1 MKQILPS
8 LQRIGGALMLPIAVL
23 PIAGLLLRLGQP
35 DLLNFPSMAAAGDA
49 IIANLGLL
57 FAIGVAVGLARENH
71 GAAGL
76 ASVVGYLVTTKG
88 AEVLILVP
96 PEAVANFTGQ
106 ARDLAVAAYKA
117 HELGKLSV
125 PVGIISGLI
134 GGGLYNRFSEIR
146 LPSYLAFFGGRR
158 FVPIAS
164 GLAGLILAAVF
175 GWEWQRVEA
184 GMDALSQSV
193 LHAGA
198 FGLFAYGVLNRILIV
213 TGLHHIVNNIAWFLL
228 GDYNGTTGDLKRFFA
243 GDPSAGAFMAGFFP
257 VMMFGLPAA
266 CLAMY
271 HAARPERRR
280 AVAGLLGSIA
290 FTSLLTGVT
299 EPIEFT
305 FMFLAPALYA
315 VHALLTGAAF
325 VVMNALHV
333 RLGFGFSAGLFDY
346 VLNFNK
352 ATHPLLLLPVGLAYF
367 ALYYGLFRF
376 VIAWLN
382 LKTPGRE
389 DVEVAVDAAADAV
402 PADRALAYIKAL
414 GGAANIVALDAC
426 TTRLR
431 LVMADQSVVD
441 EAALKRLGARGMIR
455 PSATALQVVVG
466 THADQVAGEMKVA
479 LRAAGAAVA
488 AGAASAGITA
498 AAAAA
503 QLAGAAVGASPAAG
517 APAGAAHAAGAS
529 AAILVAPSAAPR
541 AAGST
546 PVPTNAI
553 SPSPA
558 VPTATAAPPTPP
570 IPTTTLS
577 SLLAAL
583 GGRSNVRAVETA
595 STRLRI
601 NIVDPSAVNETAI
614 ASLGLRGVALA
625 APNWLHVIVGPEAST
640 AGASLRQLL

>member
-1 MKQILPS
+1 MKQVLSS

-49 IIANLGLL
+49 IFANLGLL
-57 FAIGVAVGLARENH
+57 FAMGVAVGLARENH

-76 ASVVGYLVTTKG
+76 ASVVGYLVSTNG
-88 AEVLILVP
+88 AEVLIVVP
-96 PEAVANFTGQ
+96 PDAVAGLTGR
-106 ARDLAVAAYKA
+106 AYDLAVAAYKA

-125 PVGIISGLI
+125 PVGILSGLI
-134 GGGLYNRFSEIR
+134 AGVLYNRFSNIR

-164 GLAGLILAAVF
+164 GFAGLILAAVF
-175 GWEWQRVEA
+175 GWEWQHVEA
-184 GMDALSQSV
+184 GMDALSRSV

-213 TGLHHIVNNIAWFLL
+213 TGLHHIINNIAWFML

-243 GDPSAGAFMAGFFP
+243 GDPGAGAFMAGFFP

-271 HAARPERRR
+271 HAAPRGGRR
-280 AVAGLLGSIA
+280 AVAGLLASIA

-325 VVMNALHV
+325 VIMNALHV

-346 VLNFNK
+346 VLNYNK
-352 ATHPLLLLPVGLAYF
+352 ATRPLLLIPVGLAYF

-376 VIAWLN
+376 VIVRLN

-389 DVEVAVDAAADAV
+389 EGPLDPETEAHNEV

-414 GGAANIVALDAC
+414 GGAGNIVALDAC

-431 LVMADQSVVD
+431 LVLADQSAVD
-441 EAALKRLGARGMIR
+441 AEALRRLGVRGMVK
-455 PSATALQVVVG
+455 PSANALQVVVG
-466 THADQVAGEMKVA
+466 TNADQVAGEMKVA
-479 LRAAGAAVA
+479 LRGVTAAQAKAASPTPLTIP
-488 AGAASAGITA
+488 ASAG
-498 AAAAA
+498 
-503 QLAGAAVGASPAAG
+503 
-517 APAGAAHAAGAS
+517 GAS
-529 AAILVAPSAAPR
+529 AAVISGPAADPSTKV
-541 AAGST
+541 ST
-546 PVPTNAI
+546 P
-553 SPSPA
+553 
-558 VPTATAAPPTPP
+558 
-570 IPTTTLS
+570 TLT
-577 SLLAAL
+577 SLLTAL
-583 GGRSNVRAVETA
+583 GGSSNIRAVETA

-601 NIVDPSAVNETAI
+601 NIVDSEKVDVSAI
-614 ASLGLRGVALA
+614 SRLPLRGAALA
-625 APNWLHVIVGPEAST
+625 APDWIHIIIGPAAPA
-640 AGASLRQLL
+640 AGICLRRLLA